1 MFGSLRRSVKLS
13 RFTRKFGTA
22 EKIQTYVN
30 KYLNQDVNQFKIE
43 NLLSNPFD
51 FTHAAVVDYIRK
63 NRRFYLDYGQ
73 NSEIHE
79 AFMKLCRAY
88 DHEDHDPFFRII
100 RGDIF
105 DSKFEKPSFR
115 KIKCVWVFYELLHIL
130 KDKKNKGKRKL
141 DILDFFEE
149 RVIPLNE
156 SLQQCNKE
164 KRQTIFGLD
173 RVLGVADLELLLYE
187 RPVPLSSSASS
198 SSSSS
203 KTRKNSSRSHLKK

>member
-1 MFGSLRRSVKLS
+1 MFASLRKSAKLS

-30 KYLNQDVNQFKIE
+30 KYLNQDSNIKIE
-43 NLLSNPFD
+43 NLLKNPFD

-63 NRRFYLDYGQ
+63 NRKMYLEYGPE
-73 NSEIHE
+73 SVIHE

-115 KIKCVWVFYELLHIL
+115 KIKCLWVFRELLRIL
-130 KDKKNKGKRKL
+130 KDKKNKGKEKL
-141 DILDFFEE
+141 NVLDFFEE
-149 RVIPLNE
+149 KVEPLNDA
-156 SLQQCNKE
+156 LQQCRLENRE
-164 KRQTIFGLD
+164 TMVGLD
-173 RVLGVADLELLLYE
+173 YVLGVADMELVIHE
-187 RPVPLSSSASS
+187 RPIPLSSSSS
-198 SSSSS
+198 R
-203 KTRKNSSRSHLKK
+203 TRKNSSRSGLKK

>member
-1 MFGSLRRSVKLS
+1 MLASLRKSVKPS

-30 KYLNQDVNQFKIE
+30 KYLNQDGNLKIE
-43 NLLSNPFD
+43 NLLTNPFD

-63 NRRFYLDYGQ
+63 NRNMYLEYGPE
-73 NSEIHE
+73 SVIHE

-88 DHEDHDPFFRII
+88 DDDQEGHEPFFRII

-115 KIKCVWVFYELLHIL
+115 KIKCLWVFYELLKIL
-130 KDKKNKGKRKL
+130 KDKKNKGNQKL
-141 DILDFFEE
+141 DLLDFFEE
-149 RVIPLNE
+149 KVQSLNE
-156 SLQQCNKE
+156 KLQQCHIE

-173 RVLGVADLELLLYE
+173 YILGVGNLELLIYE
-187 RPVPLSSSASS
+187 RPVPL
-198 SSSSS
+198 SSSS
-203 KTRKNSSRSHLKK
+203 KTRKNSSRSGLKK